1 MGKLHEMWKVAKN
14 NVKSPDKNWSESL
27 GMQANFGKMLDDVE
41 SLSKDLQHHL
51 EEASRKLFR
60 LRLVEKT
67 VDLEKDYANA
77 LKKGVGNRLITE
89 NDRKELV
96 KEINDI
102 NYQIIGTLGQSLHL
116 ADSIMSSIEG
126 TGKELKTKIS

>member
-51 EEASRKLFR
+51 EEASKKVFR

>member
-51 EEASRKLFR
+51 EEASKKVFR
-60 LRLVEKT
+60 LRLVDKT

>member
-51 EEASRKLFR
+51 QEASKKVSR
-60 LRLVEKT
+60 LNLVDKT
-67 VDLEKDYANA
+67 VDLEKVYANA
-77 LKKGVGNRLITE
+77 LKKGVGSRVITE

-96 KEINDI
+96 NEINDI
-102 NYQIIGTLGQSLHL
+102 NYQIICTLGQSLHL
-116 ADSIMSSIEG
+116 ADSIMSSLEG

>member
-51 EEASRKLFR
+51 EEASKKVFR
-60 LRLVEKT
+60 LRLVDKT

-116 ADSIMSSIEG
+116 ADSIMSSIDG
-126 TGKELKTKIS
+126 AGKELKTKIS